1 MKSFL
6 QNFLLAGLA
15 IVAITSVTHSSEILK
30 TPPVLISDTF
40 GFTEGPIWH
49 AKHQKWLFTDIPMN
63 KVYSLNL
70 DGEVSVFDEDSGY
83 ANGLMIDAN
92 GNVWYARHDRQVSYR
107 NEDGEEKIVAALY
120 NGKKLN
126 SPNDLVMAKDGTVWF
141 TDPNFGIALEGFGP
155 ELAEDEQPVRGVYQI
170 KNGEVFLRD
179 GSLEL
184 PNGLAF
190 SNDEKFLYVAD
201 SSNGQVYRFD
211 VDGETL
217 SNKTPFAKVESGQDV
232 SPNADGIKVDKHGNL
247 YVAGGPVGF
256 AIFSP
261 EGKQIEHFSV
271 DSGFV
276 SNLAIGGP
284 NNDKLMVTAYSKLF
298 IFDIK

>member
-1 MKSFL
+1 MVFFKKIIFAAAAVTSFALTAHTSDIL
-6 QNFLLAGLA
+6 Q
-15 IVAITSVTHSSEILK
+15 
-30 TPPVLISDTF
+30 TPPVLVGDTF
-40 GFTEGPIWH
+40 GFTEGPIWNV
-49 AKHQKWLFTDIPMN
+49 KHQMWLFTDIPMQ

-70 DGEVSVFDEDSGY
+70 DGEVSIFDDDSGY
-83 ANGLMIDAN
+83 ANGLMIDN
-92 GNVWYARHDRQVSYR
+92 SDNVWYARHDRQISYR
-107 NEDGEEKIVAALY
+107 NAEGEEKIVASLY

-141 TDPNFGIALEGFGP
+141 TDPNFGITFEGFGP
-155 ELAEDEQPVRGVYQI
+155 ELAEDEQPVRGIYQI
-170 KNGEVFLRD
+170 KNGEVLLKN

-184 PNGLAF
+184 PNGIAF

-201 SSNGQVYRFD
+201 SSDGYVYRFD
-211 VDGETL
+211 VDGGTL
-217 SNKTPFAKVESGQDV
+217 SNKIPFAKVESGKDV
-232 SPNADGIKVDKHGNL
+232 PPNADGIKVDRNGNL
-247 YVAGGPVGF
+247 YVAAGPGGF

-261 EGKQIEHFSV
+261 EGNQIEHFSV